1 MPMTCLNLA
10 INVLVQ
16 FNDCTPS
23 ACWNQVYKRIKKME
37 KDICNGSVAEGGI
50 ERGYESGSDMFG
62 FSNPRVAKLIQVC
75 NVTIS

>member
-1 MPMTCLNLA
+1 
-10 INVLVQ
+10 
-16 FNDCTPS
+16 
-23 ACWNQVYKRIKKME
+23 ME